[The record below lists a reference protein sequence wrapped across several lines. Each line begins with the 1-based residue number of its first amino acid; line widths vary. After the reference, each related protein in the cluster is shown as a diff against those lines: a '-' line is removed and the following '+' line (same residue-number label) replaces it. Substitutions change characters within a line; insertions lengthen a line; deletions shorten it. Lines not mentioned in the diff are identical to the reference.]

1 MGFPSPSEKQA
12 KVLWFSLTALAIA
25 IFLALL
31 TLMFY
36 GVAWLLD
43 RLTPVLLPLAVAG
56 IFAFLLNPLV
66 DYFEKKMSPD
76 VGLLF
81 KRLTNPKR
89 VKAIIVVFLLGVG
102 LITSFTVLTVVTVV
116 PKRDAKE
123 VLRFGVVLMPHRSTR
138 YVSAPA
144 LCASS
149 EAWRGG
155 RIGFV

>member
-1 MGFPSPSEKQA
+1 MVNMGFPSPSEKQA

-66 DYFEKKMSPD
+66 DYFEKRMSPD

-102 LITSFTVLTVVTVV
+102 LILSLI
-116 PKRDAKE
+116 
-123 VLRFGVVLMPHRSTR
+123 H
-138 YVSAPA
+138 
-144 LCASS
+144 
-149 EAWRGG
+149 
-155 RIGFV
+155 I